1 MTVVLLVGVVGVT
14 TLTGCGGGTS
24 GAPTGA
30 NETGPPEDLGE
41 VVDLTNTA
49 EVAVG
54 VPDNSF
60 KPRAFKVSAATPAAS
75 STKVVFT
82 NTGANAH
89 NITPNE
95 DGAWEPVVL
104 QSGETKTM
112 TVPAKPGTY
121 RFYCTIHGT
130 KTSGQ
135 RGAMI
140 VVPPG

>member
-1 MTVVLLVGVVGVT
+1 MVLLAGVVALGAT
-14 TLTGCGGGTS
+14 TLAGCGGGTS
-24 GAPTGA
+24 AATGS
-30 NETGPPEDLGE
+30 NGTGPPDDLGDI
-41 VVDLTNTA
+41 VDLTGKP

-60 KPRAFKVSAATPAAS
+60 KPRAFRVSAS
-75 STKVVFT
+75 SKVVFT

-95 DGAWEPVVL
+95 DGAWEPVVVA
-104 QSGETKTM
+104 SGESKTL
-112 TVPAKPGTY
+112 TVPATPGSY

-135 RGAMI
+135 RGAMV